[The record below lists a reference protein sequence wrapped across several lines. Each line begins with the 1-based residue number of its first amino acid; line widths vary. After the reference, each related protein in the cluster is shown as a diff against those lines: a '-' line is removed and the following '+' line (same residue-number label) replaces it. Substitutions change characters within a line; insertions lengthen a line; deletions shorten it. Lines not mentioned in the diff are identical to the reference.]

1 MSVGAAGATGAA
13 GAPEL
18 PELAGRTVLVT
29 GANGGVGFWTS
40 VQLAAAGARVLLAC
54 RSAERGDA
62 AARAVQARV
71 PGADVEVVPLDLA
84 RLDSVDACV
93 AAVREDLDAIVAN
106 AGVTPAGG
114 HARHRRTTV
123 DGFEEMMGTNA
134 LGHLALVAG
143 LAPRL
148 RDRGR
153 VVMLGSLAHRFSPLD
168 LGDLAGEGRMP
179 ALVRY
184 GRSKTACMMLAAEL
198 DRRWRAAGSDRIALS
213 AHPGYAVDV
222 LTPPQDPGALATGS
236 AAVRR
241 RVAAPARML
250 VQGKDAGAWPVVHA
264 AVADGV
270 SGGAFWGPSGPSE
283 LRGAPAPA
291 FVAEHARSAA
301 VAEQLWAAAED
312 ATGIRFRP

>member
-1 MSVGAAGATGAA
+1 MSAA
-13 GAPEL
+13 PRL
-18 PELAGRTVLVT
+18 PDLAGRTVLVT

-40 VQLAAAGARVLLAC
+40 AQLAATGARVLLAC

-62 AARAVQARV
+62 ALRAIRARV
-71 PGADVEVVPLDLA
+71 PGADAEVVALDLA
-84 RLDSVDACV
+84 SLASVEACV
-93 AAVREDLDAIVAN
+93 AAVRDDLDAIVAN

-114 HARHRRTTV
+114 RARHRRTTV

-134 LGHLALVAG
+134 LGHFALVAG

-148 RDRGR
+148 RAGGR

-168 LGDLAGEGRMP
+168 LGDLAGERRMP

-184 GRSKTACMMLAAEL
+184 GRSKTAVMMLAGEL
-198 DRRWRAAGSDRIALS
+198 DRRWRAAGSDRVALS
-213 AHPGYAVDV
+213 AHPGYAVDA
-222 LTPPQDPGALATGS
+222 LTPPQDPAAGPRGA
-236 AAVRR
+236 AAARR
-241 RVAAPARML
+241 RLVRAGRVV

-270 SGGAFWGPSGPSE
+270 TGGAFWGPDGPLE
-283 LRGAPAPA
+283 LKGRPAPA
-291 FVAEHARSAA
+291 FVAEHARSES
-301 VAEQLWAAAED
+301 VAEQLWSAAED